1 MTRKTVKQR
10 LEEIGALRDDID
22 ESVHVALDMLDAE
35 RAKKAHP
42 WSNAQLAA
50 GMRIAELEQELEAA
64 RAERDRVTAEG
75 SRLLS
80 KVCSE
85 RAAALVRAE
94 EAEMACQQKHGVHPR
109 WVLAAQQR
117 DAALARAEKAEAER
131 DDARART
138 RHISGLMAERDA
150 ALARAEKAEAENWK
164 DAERRA
170 ADLVVAVRRSE
181 QAALAR
187 VAQLE
192 GALRVMLERFVGL
205 VASGDAGSWD
215 PESEPEVVAAR
226 AALNTEEGT

>member
-10 LEEIGALRDDID
+10 LEEIGAFGDDID
-22 ESVHVALDMLDAE
+22 ESVHAALDMLDAE

-50 GMRIAELEQELEAA
+50 GMRIAELEQELDAA

-117 DAALARAEKAEAER
+117 DAALARAEKAEKER
-131 DDARART
+131 DALSVRSVTWASVT
-138 RHISGLMAERDA
+138 GAEKERDA
-150 ALARAEKAEAENWK
+150 ALARVEK
-164 DAERRA
+164 
-170 ADLVVAVRRSE
+170 
-181 QAALAR
+181 
-187 VAQLE
+187 LE
-192 GALRVMLERFVGL
+192 GALKWAAHLTSPFDEVGRVV
-205 VASGDAGSWD
+205 
-215 PESEPEVVAAR
+215 R